1 MIHEI
6 QIAFNC
12 EGFYRGCMGSKN
24 EKYVFYFLDKTSEL
38 YAGMEMGEL
47 ERSRKG
53 WESKLLHDCDIWWFH
68 LKK

>member
-53 WESKLLHDCDIWWFH
+53 
-68 LKK
+68 